1 MSRSGGRPTDA
12 DVALLAAYL
21 HLEAGLVL
29 DRPRRPALAALA
41 VERLVATGH
50 RDVTGYLAWLRS
62 ADGQE
67 ERQLLFD
74 RATVQE
80 TQFARNPPQIAA
92 LRERV
97 LPEVLERA
105 AARGRPAVV
114 WSAGCA
120 TGEEPYTLAM
130 LALDV
135 AGPRPPLRVVGTDLS
150 VAAVTAARR
159 AVYGERSVALL
170 DGAERGRHLRRA
182 DAGWQ
187 VNEDVRGL
195 VELSVHNLVTQPPPF
210 APGSVDLVLCRNV
223 TIYFD
228 RPTTRSLV
236 ERFAEVLDPAGW
248 LLLGHAETLWQL
260 TDAFAVV
267 PLGEAFAYRPV
278 PGRAS
283 GRPVAQPGGAGRGL
297 PLRRPRLHVLP
308 PVTDPVAPSPAL
320 EPTALAPRLASPDPA
335 PPPPGAR
342 VASRTADGR
351 PLPRRRAA
359 ARPDEGEGALA
370 AARAALESGSYL
382 EAARLAAQ
390 AAARRPLEVAAHL
403 LAGRALVSAGR
414 DADAVEPLRRA
425 AYLDPRAGDAQFLLA
440 GALARTGAHAAAA
453 AAYRAAADTLPLLD
467 DAALAALLDG
477 RGVGELAGLCRA
489 LATQEDDR
497 ARGQAVGGAVLEGR
511 WGA

>member
-1 MSRSGGRPTDA
+1 MSGSGGRPTDA
-12 DVALLAAYL
+12 DIALLAAYL

-50 RDVTGYLAWLRS
+50 RDVTGYLAWLRG

-67 ERQLLFD
+67 ERQLLLD

-80 TQFARNPPQIAA
+80 TQFARNPPQMAA

-97 LPEVLERA
+97 LPELLERA
-105 AARGRPAVV
+105 ARRGRPAVV

-120 TGEEPYTLAM
+120 TGEEAYTLAM
-130 LALDV
+130 LALDL
-135 AGPRPPLRVVGTDLS
+135 AGPRPPLRVLGTDLS
-150 VAAVTAARR
+150 AAAVATARA

-170 DGAERGRHLRRA
+170 EEGARSRHLRR
-182 DAGWQ
+182 DGTGWQ
-187 VNEDVRGL
+187 VREEVRAL
-195 VELSVHNLVTQPPPF
+195 VDLSVHNLVTEPAPF

-228 RPTTRSLV
+228 RPTTRALV
-236 ERFAEVLDPAGW
+236 ERFAEVLNPAGW

-278 PGRAS
+278 AA
-283 GRPVAQPGGAGRGL
+283 RPVPRPVTPPGAARRGL
-297 PLRRPRLHVLP
+297 PLRRPRLGQLTVLP
-308 PVTDPVAPSPAL
+308 PVPAAPLP
-320 EPTALAPRLASPDPA
+320 ASPSLGGE
-335 PPPPGAR
+335 PG
-342 VASRTADGR
+342 VGR
-351 PLPRRRAA
+351 PAEAPVLPRRRSA
-359 ARPDEGEGALA
+359 ARADEGAAALA
-370 AARAALESGSYL
+370 AARAALEGGAYL
-382 EAARLAAQ
+382 EAARLAAR
-390 AAARRPLEVAAHL
+390 AAAGQPLEVAAHL
-403 LAGRALVSAGR
+403 LAGRALVCAGK
-414 DADAVEPLRRA
+414 DAEAVEPLRRA

-440 GALARTGAHAAAA
+440 GALSRTGAHAAAA

-467 DAALAALLDG
+467 EAALAALLDG
-477 RGVGELAGLCRA
+477 RGVGELAALCRT
-489 LATQEDDR
+489 LAGQQEER
-497 ARGQAVGGAVLEGR
+497 AEEQRAGRPSRTAAAAGAPVLEGR